1 MKLADEHRQ
10 ALEVARRETDRR
22 IGRAR
27 AFVREARD
35 ALALD
40 DADTVD
46 AQAGFAL
53 AETVVRG
60 LRRMSPAERR
70 IMRVKTA
77 SAIAELDAIVMTLT
91 DQLAQLAEKLDDLK
105 RYDLAAAAYARW
117 NKMPGQE

>member
-27 AFVREARD
+27 AYIREVRD
-35 ALALD
+35 TLAID
-40 DADTVD
+40 DADAAD
-46 AQAGFAL
+46 PQAGAAL
-53 AETVVRG
+53 AEAVVRG
-60 LRRMSPAERR
+60 LRRLSPAERR

-77 SAIAELDAIVMTLT
+77 SAIAELDTIVMTLA

-105 RYDLAAAAYARW
+105 RYDLATAAYARW
-117 NKMPGQE
+117 NILPGQE